1 MPVVGVVK
9 LGAESLLPLCNE
21 FRLIPSDRHN
31 LCGRAHVSIRPR
43 TQRVLRKFA
52 RWAQHHGSER
62 SGPRTEPE
70 HSSSSVQ
77 ALLRSEEHT
86 SELQSHHDLVCR
98 LLLEK
103 KKYSRF
109 QA

>member
-9 LGAESLLPLCNE
+9 LGAESLLPVCNE
-21 FRLIPSDRHN
+21 LRLIPSDRHN

-62 SGPRTEPE
+62 SGSRMEPE
-70 HSSSSVQ
+70 HSSSYVQ
-77 ALLRSEEHT
+77 ALLYYTREWISCPGLPRLYPQGAFT
-86 SELQSHHDLVCR
+86 FQSRYL
-98 LLLEK
+98 
-103 KKYSRF
+103 S
-109 QA
+109 